1 MPSTLSMLPASAGLR
16 LTPASGPRPR
26 DLWDLGRPEVGPG
39 VSGQR
44 RHGQTVAR
52 SPISPRPFCPL
63 TWAPLLHGRYT
74 PSQPSH
80 STS

>member
-16 LTPASGPRPR
+16 LTPASGPRPET
-26 DLWDLGRPEVGPG
+26 LWDLGRPEVGPG
-39 VSGQR
+39 VSRQS
-44 RHGQTVAR
+44 RHGQIVAL
-52 SPISPRPFCPL
+52 PTHISQALCPL
-63 TWAPLLHGRYT
+63 TWAPLLHGGYT